1 MAIET
6 KYRTCNLCEAICGLE
21 IEVENNEVV
30 SIKGDKKDLFSRGH
44 ICPKAVGLKDLHEDP
59 DRLKKPLIK
68 RNGAWEEADWD
79 AAIKFAARSIV
90 DVQIKNGKNAV
101 GVYQG
106 NPSVH
111 NLGTT
116 LFSPDF
122 VRSIKT
128 KNRYSATSVDQLGH
142 HLAAEFM
149 FGNGLTVPVP
159 DINRTD
165 FWVIIGGNPMVSNGS
180 LMTAPD
186 IRGRIRDIQDRVVKI
201 TVIDP
206 RFTETSEKADQHI
219 FVKPGT
225 DIWILLGMIRYT
237 IENNKVNL
245 AHLKELISK
254 EDIDKIKEAVD
265 SCTIDLVAG
274 KTQILADT
282 LEQLYKDYLKA
293 DKAVMYGRLGISAG
307 KQGGLCHW
315 AINTLNIISG
325 NFDQPGGAMLTHAAV
340 SINLKK
346 YPKPRFGRWHSRIR
360 KLPEYGGELPS
371 STLAEDILEPGEG
384 QIKALVVSC
393 GNPVLSVP
401 NGRRLDDA
409 LESLEFMLSIDIY
422 LNETSRHADVILPP
436 ATGLETA
443 HYPIGF
449 HNLAIHNTANYSD
462 AAVEKAEGT
471 KYDWE
476 IYQALHKEIESYRE
490 EQTGEAKTDKPSF
503 TLEQKLEFLLQFGP
517 HKLSLEELKKHPHG
531 LDLGPLTAQF
541 PEKILT
547 QDGMIHL
554 FPEIYSETLEELIKS
569 SNQTEKESFLL
580 IGRRNLRSN
589 NSWMHNLQRMIKG
602 PNSCTAMINPTDAES
617 YNIKS
622 GDQIK
627 IKSRVHEV
635 NIEAE
640 VTNEIMSGT
649 ISIPH
654 GWGHDRDGIKLN
666 TASSKSGVSFNDL
679 ADDQL
684 VDPLSG
690 VSVINA
696 IPVTISR

>member
-21 IEVENNEVV
+21 IELEDNKVI

-59 DRLKKPLIK
+59 DRLKTPLIK
-68 RNGAWEEADWD
+68 KDGTWQEAEWD
-79 AAIKFAARSIV
+79 EAIKFAARSLV
-90 DVQIKNGKNAV
+90 DVQLKNNKNAV
-101 GVYQG
+101 AVYQG

-111 NLGTT
+111 NLGTS

-122 VRSIKT
+122 VRSLKT

-142 HLAAEFM
+142 HLAAEYM

-165 FWVIIGGNPMVSNGS
+165 FWVIMGGNPIVSNGS

-186 IRGRIRDIQDRVVKI
+186 IRRRMRDIQERGGKI
-201 TVIDP
+201 VVIDP

-225 DIWILLGMIRYT
+225 DVWLLLGMIRYT
-237 IENNKVNL
+237 IEHNKVDL
-245 AHLKELISK
+245 AHLTDLINKEDVDKIQKAVEHCSIDLIS
-254 EDIDKIKEAVD
+254 A
-265 SCTIDLVAG
+265 
-274 KTQILADT
+274 KTQIPAAVV
-282 LEQLYKDYLKA
+282 EQLFKEYLA
-293 DKAVMYGRLGISAG
+293 ANKAVMYGRLGISAG

-315 AINTLNIISG
+315 AINTLNILSG
-325 NFDQPGGAMLTHAAV
+325 NFDQEGGAMLTHAAV
-340 SINLKK
+340 PVNLKK
-346 YPKPRFGRWHSRIR
+346 NPAPRFGRWHSRVR

-371 STLAEDILEPGEG
+371 STLAEDILEPGED

-401 NGRRLDDA
+401 NGRKLDEA
-409 LESLEFMLSIDIY
+409 CESLDFMLSIDIY

-436 ATGLETA
+436 ATGLETP

-462 AAVEKAEGT
+462 AVLDKADGA

-476 IYQALHKEIESYRE
+476 IYQAIQKEIEIYRE
-490 EQTGEAKTDKPSF
+490 EKTGEARSDKPDY
-503 TLEQKLEFLLQFGP
+503 TLEQKLDFFLQFGP
-517 HKLSLEELKKHPHG
+517 HKLSLAELKKHPHG
-531 LDLGPLTAQF
+531 LDLGPLKPQF
-541 PEKILT
+541 PQKLLT
-547 QDGMIHL
+547 QDGKLHL
-554 FPEIYSETLEELIKS
+554 FPKIYADALADLIR
-569 SNQTEKESFLL
+569 SNDHHDANKLML

-602 PNSCTAMINPTDAES
+602 PNSCTAMINPADAES
-617 YNIKS
+617 HNIRS

-635 NIEAE
+635 EIVAE
-640 VTNEIMSGT
+640 VTEEIMAGT

-654 GWGHDRDGIKLN
+654 GWGHDRAGIRLN

-696 IPVTISR
+696 IPVTISN